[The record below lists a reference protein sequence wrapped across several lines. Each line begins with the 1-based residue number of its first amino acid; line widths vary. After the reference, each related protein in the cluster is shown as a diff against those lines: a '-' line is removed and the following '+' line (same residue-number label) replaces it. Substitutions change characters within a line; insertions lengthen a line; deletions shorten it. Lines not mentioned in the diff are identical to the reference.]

1 MHTRSRHRSQSGF
14 SLFEVLV
21 VVAVVALIGAGAVA
35 VLSTGSDSASYVA
48 SLDRLQSFVALRR
61 QEVATRNRA
70 DTFTARTDFVCDESV
85 DINPPGATAPPG
97 YVVTDVIRFEAGT
110 GRPVD
115 DAGRPRASAIILR
128 SRSQSSP
135 DTGAGLC
142 AVAVSTTGVVTVWH
156 NTNGSWSN

>member
-1 MHTRSRHRSQSGF
+1 MHAPRRRLSQSGF
-14 SLFEVLV
+14 SLFEVLI

-35 VLSTGSDSASYVA
+35 ILTTGSDSASYVA

-61 QEVATRNRA
+61 QEAATRNRTV
-70 DTFTARTDFVCDESV
+70 TFTARTDFVCDESV

-97 YVVTDVIRFEAGT
+97 FAVSDVIRFEGGT
-110 GRPVD
+110 GRPLD
-115 DAGRPRASAIILR
+115 EAGQPRASAILLR
-128 SRSQSSP
+128 SRSQSGP